1 MKYVLMFT
9 SQPDIDKTISP
20 ERYGEVVAEIYH
32 WFEANSERIV
42 NDGAALQDPPTAKTV
57 RSGTPD
63 PVVVD
68 GPFSE
73 AKEVIGGFSIIEA
86 PDMDSAL
93 ALARTWPELVLP
105 GKAVEVRPIFEDEEL
120 FGDII
125 GAEPAS

>member
-9 SQPDIDKTISP
+9 SQPEIDKTIP
-20 ERYGEVVAEIYH
+20 AEDYDQVLVEIFR
-32 WFEANSERIV
+32 WFETNAEHIV

-57 RSGTPD
+57 RSGTSG
-63 PVVVD
+63 PVIVD

-86 PDMDSAL
+86 SDMDAAV

-105 GKAVEVRPIFEDEEL
+105 GKAVEVRPIFEDAEL
-120 FGDII
+120 FGDA
-125 GAEPAS
+125 GAEQAP